1 MQKHI
6 ALTID
11 EYARLAEARRRLITE
26 YGRNFRFGQVI
37 ALLATNQV
45 DNLASLVQNKSQ
57 EVENGREG
65 DNSETIRTVVV
76 GDTIY
81 QNDIDE

>member
-37 ALLATNQV
+37 ALLASEV
-45 DNLASLVQNKSQ
+45 DNLASLVQNKQ

-65 DNSETIRTVVV
+65 DNSETIRTVAF
-76 GDTIY
+76 GDAIY